1 MGGRSSWPGAIRARV
16 GSPARLPGL
25 LPARAR
31 TPLAG
36 TVAQCPVAAVATAST
51 ALEDQGD
58 PPEKQRVNRERT
70 RPAALLRDLCRAP
83 CVPLRARG
91 SRRAEL
97 WSGHSRH
104 YSQGQQPRAG
114 HRSAAR
120 APMFGAAA
128 PCGRVPSFAGAG
140 VSLRLET
147 PPRADPLSLCC
158 ARVGLGPAWASP
170 LAPRPRWA
178 AGGHSAGRAAAWG
191 PARRRPVARSH
202 FLGTLRSGVCL
213 GSNTAHTGPRGAWEP
228 PFAGFR
234 PAWHVCVWPGVPSM
248 RHEPAQHAASP
259 AVGSALVEGCPGH
272 QGPCGLPRGRERES
286 VQPRAGPWRT
296 TAARPP
302 SPCAAGAPRAAAA

>member
-83 CVPLRARG
+83 CVPLRAPG

-147 PPRADPLSLCC
+147 PPWADPLSLCR
-158 ARVGLGPAWASP
+158 ARVRPGPGLG
-170 LAPRPRWA
+170 LAPGAVA
-178 AGGHSAGRAAAWG
+178 ALGGGRALRGQGRRLGTCAASAGRSVTLS
-191 PARRRPVARSH
+191 RRSPQWS
-202 FLGTLRSGVCL
+202 LSGV
-213 GSNTAHTGPRGAWEP
+213 
-228 PFAGFR
+228 
-234 PAWHVCVWPGVPSM
+234 
-248 RHEPAQHAASP
+248 
-259 AVGSALVEGCPGH
+259 
-272 QGPCGLPRGRERES
+272 
-286 VQPRAGPWRT
+286 
-296 TAARPP
+296 
-302 SPCAAGAPRAAAA
+302 